1 MLEVQFEER
10 DVVLL
15 ILEYLKSRQHITS
28 MVALEEETGLQGD
41 DLGKELAFLRKLV
54 LTGDWDAALS
64 FLKPLEAST
73 PGDHARVVFAVKKQ
87 QFLEKLESKDA
98 RPELPE
104 LVQVL
109 KGIEALCSAAEFK
122 ELCFFLTLSDIRE
135 HGDYRTWTVA
145 KGRYA
150 AFQAMLTVLHP
161 LYGSWSTDQAACKDA
176 KLRLLVLLER
186 AVLQQ
191 ARTVTE
197 RSGQT
202 ALASAGLESDD
213 GAHVV
218 ALPLLHD
225 VTARDISADIVV
237 SSRSNGAGAGA
248 ASVRPRAVH
257 ASLDMSQTQRLP
269 DMRELSRLATQGL
282 PDDGARPALG
292 DAQAEAAPGSRLP
305 AKSAKPAAPPS
316 PNGFSRSPVKSPKRA
331 DTSVAG
337 RDAGGDGETAESELL
352 ADVQEDEDEDEDE
365 EAQDAR
371 DGVRHSQIA
380 RADHDLAQLDGDA
393 APSAR
398 ENDVKDDAKCP
409 AFGHLVGGLQVEG
422 TLDDEDEQEG
432 DAQEAS
438 PVSVRKPVA
447 WTIGF
452 DDAGD
457 GGGNGTASAA
467 LRDSAPLRESAMS
480 RGSRD
485 SGSWSRR
492 RPATSGASAHDD
504 PGGSFAASRRSGG
517 AVGTEGRAGG
527 NGKKTVSTVGRD
539 GDLLGKTVKITHEFD
554 REGAQHASSG
564 DGEDD
569 GDSRGSGG
577 HGKPLPKALAWVA
590 GMDPSGQ
597 PSAKPRPSSARSSSS
612 LRSSSSSVASGGVPK
627 GTQARGMAAH
637 GHASSSAR
645 EDSLRH
651 SREKAE
657 GAGRGKGARRALS
670 GKLAASSSA
679 ANTSA
684 SGATVGGGGGA
695 GAGGGGAGGRGQRW
709 AHEREQESGAGEG
722 AAYDEVYIDES
733 EAKAAQPAAEARD
746 GGGLVERHVPSF
758 DSPTRSSPHA
768 KAQPHMFCRPCP
780 SPHAA

>member
-1 MLEVQFEER
+1 MGVRGLR
-10 DVVLL
+10 HLLSYHDV
-15 ILEYLKSRQHITS
+15 I
-28 MVALEEETGLQGD
+28 
-41 DLGKELAFLRKLV
+41 
-54 LTGDWDAALS
+54 
-64 FLKPLEAST
+64 
-73 PGDHARVVFAVKKQ
+73 
-87 QFLEKLESKDA
+87 
-98 RPELPE
+98 
-104 LVQVL
+104 
-109 KGIEALCSAAEFK
+109 
-122 ELCFFLTLSDIRE
+122 
-135 HGDYRTWTVA
+135 
-145 KGRYA
+145 
-150 AFQAMLTVLHP
+150 
-161 LYGSWSTDQAACKDA
+161 
-176 KLRLLVLLER
+176 ER
-186 AVLQQ
+186 AQ
-191 ARTVTE
+191 
-197 RSGQT
+197 
-202 ALASAGLESDD
+202 SA
-213 GAHVV
+213 
-218 ALPLLHD
+218 
-225 VTARDISADIVV
+225 
-237 SSRSNGAGAGA
+237 
-248 ASVRPRAVH
+248 
-257 ASLDMSQTQRLP
+257 
-269 DMRELSRLATQGL
+269 
-282 PDDGARPALG
+282 
-292 DAQAEAAPGSRLP
+292 
-305 AKSAKPAAPPS
+305 AKSAIP
-316 PNGFSRSPVKSPKRA
+316 GMGA
-331 DTSVAG
+331 DMLTC
-337 RDAGGDGETAESELL
+337 
-352 ADVQEDEDEDEDE
+352 
-365 EAQDAR
+365 
-371 DGVRHSQIA
+371 VRM
-380 RADHDLAQLDGDA
+380 RG
-393 APSAR
+393 
-398 ENDVKDDAKCP
+398 
-409 AFGHLVGGLQVEG
+409 
-422 TLDDEDEQEG
+422 
-432 DAQEAS
+432 
-438 PVSVRKPVA
+438 
-447 WTIGF
+447 
-452 DDAGD
+452 
-457 GGGNGTASAA
+457 
-467 LRDSAPLRESAMS
+467 SAMS

-590 GMDPSGQ
+590 GMDPRCLSVCPCAFVCGAVSCVCVSACLSACVLACASARVGVHVWAPCSAMRLCENSDTQTITRGSGQ